1 ERSFQLITE
10 LWIYAVVINV
20 LAYFTM
26 GIDKKRAQNHQY
38 RISERTLWVLAW
50 IGGATG
56 AFAGMK
62 KFRHKTKHFAFK
74 WGFPALMIIQLVL
87 VGYVIILS

>member
-1 ERSFQLITE
+1 MGTA
-10 LWIYAVVINV
+10 LWVYGVVINV

-26 GIDKKRAQNHQY
+26 GMDKKRAQKQQY
-38 RISERTLWVLAW
+38 RISERTLWLLAW

-62 KFRHKTKHFAFK
+62 KFRHKTKHTAFK
-74 WGFPALMIIQLVL
+74 WGFPALMIVQLAL
-87 VGYVIILS
+87 VCYVIILS